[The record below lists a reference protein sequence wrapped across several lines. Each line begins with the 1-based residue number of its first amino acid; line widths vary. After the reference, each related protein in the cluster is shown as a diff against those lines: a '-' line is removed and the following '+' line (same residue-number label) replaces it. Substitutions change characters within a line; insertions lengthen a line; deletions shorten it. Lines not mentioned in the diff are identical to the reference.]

1 MPKFIVERV
10 IPEVGGLSLEKLDL
24 LAKLA
29 RPALEHFGGRVQW
42 LESFVT
48 QNKIYSIIT
57 APDEATVRQY
67 AKMTNLPTDHIYLV
81 KFVADITTGEGEI
94 PTTLPLTA
102 SNQTPR

>member
-10 IPEVGGLSLEKLDL
+10 VPEVGDLSLEKLDY
-24 LAKLA
+24 LANLA

-57 APDEATVRQY
+57 APDEATVHQY

-81 KFVADITTGEGEI
+81 KLVADITTGEQLLK
-94 PTTLPLTA
+94 PTHPA
-102 SNQTPR
+102 